1 MLLKKHFAF
10 STNEKLFNRTFL
22 TLFAVHVLE
31 NSHKTNAD
39 RERKRG
45 RERQLPG
52 AIGLAQIYRFL
63 LVCID
68 FRVVG
73 RNFQL
78 LTMDNARAQ

>member
-1 MLLKKHFAF
+1 MLLKKLFAF

-45 RERQLPG
+45 RETVAWG
-52 AIGLAQIYRFL
+52 YW
-63 LVCID
+63 
-68 FRVVG
+68 VG
-73 RNFQL
+73 TNL
-78 LTMDNARAQ
+78 